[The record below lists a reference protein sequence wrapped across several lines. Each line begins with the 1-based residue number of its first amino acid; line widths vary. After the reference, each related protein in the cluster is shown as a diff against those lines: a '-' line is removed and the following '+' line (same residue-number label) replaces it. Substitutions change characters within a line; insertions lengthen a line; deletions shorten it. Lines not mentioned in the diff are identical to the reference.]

1 MSSQFHFYQP
11 KQDHGLL
18 HNPLK
23 SIIAP
28 RPIGWISSC
37 NAAGVANLAPYSFF
51 NVFADSP
58 PIIGFCSSG
67 WKDSVANIEQTGEF
81 CWNLATKPLAQQM
94 NISCADVANT
104 VDEFELAGLAKAPSQ
119 LVNVPRV
126 AASPAS
132 FECKL
137 TQLIRLET
145 ADKQLMDNWL
155 VLGEVVGV
163 HIDKTFIKD
172 GVYQTIAAEPIL
184 RAGGPTS
191 YFGVS
196 AETEFHMTRPSIRDI
211 AP

>member
-1 MSSQFHFYQP
+1 MANPFHFYQSN
-11 KQDHGLL
+11 QGHGLA

-51 NVFADSP
+51 NVFADTP
-58 PIIGFCSSG
+58 PIIGFCSAG

-81 CWNLATKPLAQQM
+81 CWNLATKPLAAQM
-94 NISCADVANT
+94 NLSCADVDSS
-104 VDEFELAGLAKAPSQ
+104 VDEFQLAGLAAAPSQ
-119 LVNVPRV
+119 LVKPPRV

-137 TQLIRLET
+137 TQLIRLES
-145 ADKQLMDNWL
+145 AAKQPLDNWL

-163 HIDKTFIKD
+163 HINKAFIKD
-172 GVYQTIAAEPIL
+172 GIYQTIAAEPIL
-184 RAGGPTS
+184 RAGGPAS
-191 YFGVS
+191 YFGIS
-196 AETEFHMTRPSIRDI
+196 AETEFEMARPSLSELGL
-211 AP
+211 